1 MARRTRSRAVARAL
15 LPRGIHAAGSDRR
28 HRLSEQGVIYDLLFK
43 AAAEAT
49 LTIAADSKHLGAR
62 IGITAVLHTWGSAL
76 THHPHVHMIVPGGG
90 ISLDETRWIA
100 CRPTF
105 SLPVRVR
112 SRLFRRL

>member
-1 MARRTRSRAVARAL
+1 MSRVAKTARTRSSPTLLPHPALSEVSGNGSQAIARRTRSRAVARAL

-76 THHPHVHMIVPGGG
+76 
-90 ISLDETRWIA
+90 
-100 CRPTF
+100 
-105 SLPVRVR
+105 
-112 SRLFRRL
+112 